1 MTNLDIIVDAAIESG
16 LFTKEEAINYIKTRG
31 ALPLHTFAEWKRH
44 GYTVKKGERAK
55 LTIFIWR
62 FKEKKK
68 PENEEESNAVEIANN
83 NDFYKT
89 KAFFFTAE
97 QVQRI

>member
-1 MTNLDIIVDAAIESG
+1 MTNFNIIVDAAIESG

-31 ALPLHTFAEWKRH
+31 ALPLHTFSEWKRH

-55 LTIFIWR
+55 LTVFIWR
-62 FKEKKK
+62 YKEKKK
-68 PENEEESNAVEIANN
+68 QENEEENKIEIANN